1 MIRVLHV
8 FGTVALGGAESR
20 IMDLYKHIDRTQVQF
35 DFLVH
40 CDPGKTGKRCPTS
53 EELMKVR
60 TPDYFDSLIKEL
72 GGHIYCLPR
81 FKGTNFIEY
90 KIAAER
96 FFASHEGIWTVVQG
110 HMTST
115 ASIYIP
121 IAKKSGIRTTITHV
135 RSGGTDPGI
144 KGVATNLLRKGL
156 RKEGAVDYLFSCT
169 KAAAISVYGQELVD
183 AKKVYIIP
191 NAIDAGKFKYNEDTR
206 IKLRRELGLE
216 NSIVIGH
223 VGRFHYAKN
232 HEFLIKVFA
241 ELVGMLSGGNL
252 PDEYLLLKNL
262 SPKLMLLGE
271 GPLMDGVKSEVKD
284 LGIEDNV
291 LFMNN
296 KKDVYNYYQAMDY
309 FLFPSRYEGLPGTVV
324 EAQASGL
331 MCLVSDSV
339 TQEVDL
345 TELVSR
351 MSLNK
356 SPREWALKILSDLLP
371 NDRSVLPLHDRVQS
385 SDIVLDSIRSAGYDV
400 STQAEVMKKFYLNGS
415 FEK

>member
-40 CDPGKTGKRCPTS
+40 CDPGKKGKRCPTS

-271 GPLMDGVKSEVKD
+271 GPLMDGVKSEVRE

-356 SPREWALKILSDLLP
+356 SSREWAMKILSDLLP